1 MTEYLEQLT
10 AFQRLH
16 PAAAALFWTWTGA
29 CIGSFLNVCI
39 WRVPNEMSLI
49 SPPSHCP
56 KCGHRIPFYEN
67 IPVLSWFLLKGKCS
81 SCREPISPRY
91 PIVEGLTALTFS
103 ALLLFAPLGH
113 LTGGRTALAVPA
125 LILWFATASVLIAAA
140 FTDCDWRIIPDG
152 FVLTL
157 LGAEVLYAALSAFLT
172 DGNWT
177 GRLAAAM
184 GFGVQIVLMG
194 LILTGIALFGKALF
208 GKTALG
214 WGDVKLLTA
223 MTPVL
228 TFYGMIWVI
237 LTASVL
243 LAACAPV
250 YRKLKPKMRHRAM
263 PFAPFI
269 ALGAAIVFPVL
280 PELLKLT
287 GLSLPR

>member
-16 PAAAALFWTWTGA
+16 PAAAALFWTWVGA

-67 IPVLSWFLLKGKCS
+67 IPVFSWFLLKGKCS
-81 SCREPISPRY
+81 SCRGPISVRY
-91 PIVEGLTALTFS
+91 PIVEGLTALTFL
-103 ALLLFAPLGH
+103 ALLTAAPLGH
-113 LTGGRTALAVPA
+113 LTGGTSALTVPA

-157 LGAEVLYAALSAFLT
+157 LGAEISYAVLSAFLT
-172 DGNWT
+172 DGDWSR
-177 GRLAAAM
+177 RLAAAA
-184 GFGVQIVLMG
+184 GFGAQIAVMG

-208 GKTALG
+208 GRTALG

-243 LAACAPV
+243 LVVCAPI
-250 YRKLKPKMRHRAM
+250 YRKIKPKMRHRAM

-269 ALGAAIVFPVL
+269 ALGAAAVFPVL
-280 PELLKLT
+280 PGLLKLT
-287 GLSLPR
+287 GLTLPH